1 MINIKNLKDKHIF
14 FVGIGGISMSSLTQ
28 FCHKFGAN
36 VSGSDISI
44 NAEVKKLSKMGVPIF
59 IGHSEKNLPGDVDL
73 VVYSGAIANDN
84 PELRAAKKLG
94 VNICERSEFL
104 GYISKQFLNTIVVAG
119 THGKTTTTAMLG
131 DIFIKSMLKPSIHL
145 GGESVSFG
153 NYLLGNK
160 DLFITE
166 GCEYRNSIKYLQP
179 FTSVITSI
187 ELDHTDYY
195 NSFNDIEDV
204 FLNLANNTKENVI
217 VFENI
222 AFSKKITSKVNV
234 VNVGFGKDYDV
245 RGENLTLNK
254 NGTYAFDVYYYNIY
268 IGKFISSLVGICNA
282 KNTLCAIATGLV
294 YDVPIGDMYNAV
306 RNFKGVKRRFEE
318 IGEINGVPVICDYA
332 NHPTEILNSI
342 NTANQIY
349 GTAKV
354 IFQPH
359 TYSRTIGLKEEFI
372 NAFNF
377 ANNLVIFKTYPA
389 REKYI
394 VGGSAKE
401 LFNDIKHNKKSYID
415 TRKALKEEFVNNTSK
430 CILVL
435 GAGDIYDITKS
446 ILKSMKINN

>member
-204 FLNLANNTKENVI
+204 FLNLANNTNT
-217 VFENI
+217 
-222 AFSKKITSKVNV
+222 KKLPLA
-234 VNVGFGKDYDV
+234 
-245 RGENLTLNK
+245 E
-254 NGTYAFDVYYYNIY
+254 
-268 IGKFISSLVGICNA
+268 
-282 KNTLCAIATGLV
+282 
-294 YDVPIGDMYNAV
+294 
-306 RNFKGVKRRFEE
+306 
-318 IGEINGVPVICDYA
+318 
-332 NHPTEILNSI
+332 
-342 NTANQIY
+342 
-349 GTAKV
+349 
-354 IFQPH
+354 
-359 TYSRTIGLKEEFI
+359 
-372 NAFNF
+372 
-377 ANNLVIFKTYPA
+377 
-389 REKYI
+389 
-394 VGGSAKE
+394 
-401 LFNDIKHNKKSYID
+401 
-415 TRKALKEEFVNNTSK
+415 
-430 CILVL
+430 
-435 GAGDIYDITKS
+435 
-446 ILKSMKINN
+446 